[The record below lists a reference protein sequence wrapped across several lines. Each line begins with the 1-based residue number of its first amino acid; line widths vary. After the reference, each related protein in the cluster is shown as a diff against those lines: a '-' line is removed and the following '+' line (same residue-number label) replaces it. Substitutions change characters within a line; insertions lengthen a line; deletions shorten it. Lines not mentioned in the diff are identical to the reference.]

1 MRELAERGKAVVMV
15 SSDLLEVI
23 GMSDRIVVMHKG
35 TIAAEM
41 PGATATEESIMRAA
55 TGYNPMDEAEI
66 AEEVSR
72 VRELGKAAA
81 QAQAQGQSQGQPL
94 QPAQ

>member
-1 MRELAERGKAVVMV
+1 MV

-35 TIAAEM
+35 TIATEM
-41 PGATATEESIMRAA
+41 PGAGATEESIMRAA
-55 TGYNPMDEAEI
+55 TGYNPLDEVEI
-66 AEEVSR
+66 AEEEAR
-72 VRELGKAAA
+72 VRQQARAAA
-81 QAQAQGQSQGQPL
+81 SQAQGQPL